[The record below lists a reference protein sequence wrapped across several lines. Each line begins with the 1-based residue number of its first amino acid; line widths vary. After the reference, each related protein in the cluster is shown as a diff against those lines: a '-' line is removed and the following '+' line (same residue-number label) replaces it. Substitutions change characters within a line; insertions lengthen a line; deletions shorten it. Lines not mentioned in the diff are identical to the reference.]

1 MVCDNNYTVQKVLQ
15 RLQTDQFDDSLDE
28 NEETDLQDEDLTHTC
43 DAGVESSNS
52 DTDSSEDEQDSATAS
67 VATLLLE
74 LLFLIILHLKI
85 CGRT

>member
-15 RLQTDQFDDSLDE
+15 RLQTYQFDDSLDE
-28 NEETDLQDEDLTHTC
+28 NEETDLQDENLIPTC
-43 DAGVESSNS
+43 DAGVESSDIN
-52 DTDSSEDEQDSATAS
+52 TDSSEDEQDSAAAS